1 LNELFIHEY
10 CYTTAIYTNA
20 AETSATKED
29 RRQRADSDTV
39 GGFKYQLFSDVFRT
53 VFQEVV
59 SEKKVTFQD
68 GLMSNF
74 AFISGISGCFSRW
87 TFRGGLNFEA
97 VNTAILTHLGLRGKF
112 LICYCFAVMA
122 GNTAKNW
129 HTHRTCTAAGHTTHA
144 ATHTPTPPPL
154 PSPPPEQQ
162 HICRGGGLWEM

>member
-1 LNELFIHEY
+1 MESWFNMAGTGWHDFGIPIEISILSCYPTSSSKKVSVLTMTAVTVTVTVTYCDNSVTVHE
-10 CYTTAIYTNA
+10 
-20 AETSATKED
+20 S
-29 RRQRADSDTV
+29 V

-74 AFISGISGCFSRW
+74 AFLSGISGCFSRW

-112 LICYCFAVMA
+112 
-122 GNTAKNW
+122 
-129 HTHRTCTAAGHTTHA
+129 
-144 ATHTPTPPPL
+144 
-154 PSPPPEQQ
+154 
-162 HICRGGGLWEM
+162 